1 MRKPQSGPGNAAAP
15 RPAHR
20 FIRSG
25 LPALVVCL
33 AMALHAAPPW
43 AQDVEAAARLNAT
56 SSPQSEV
63 PWMSGGVGDEAREE
77 MRRSASAY
85 NVHIVFSARNGD
97 YLAAIPVTVTGRDG
111 HKIHSGVSEGPLL
124 YLKLSPGAYRVAAEI
139 DGVWQMR
146 RIEARA
152 SGPATRVVFVAT
164 GG

>member
-1 MRKPQSGPGNAAAP
+1 MRKPQSEPGNAAAL

-20 FIRSG
+20 FIRSA
-25 LPALVVCL
+25 LPALVVSL
-33 AMALHAAPPW
+33 AVALHAAPLW
-43 AQDVEAAARLNAT
+43 AQDGEAAARLNAT

-63 PWMSGGVGDEAREE
+63 PWMSGGIGDEAREE

-97 YLAAIPVTVTGRDG
+97 YLAAIPVTVAGRDG
-111 HKIHSGVSEGPLL
+111 LKIHSGVSEGPLL

-139 DGVWQMR
+139 DGVWQTR

-164 GG
+164 AE